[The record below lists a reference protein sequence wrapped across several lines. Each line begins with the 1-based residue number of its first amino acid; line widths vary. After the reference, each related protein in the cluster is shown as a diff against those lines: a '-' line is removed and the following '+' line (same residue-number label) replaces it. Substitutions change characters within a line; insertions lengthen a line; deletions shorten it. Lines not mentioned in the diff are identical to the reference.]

1 MKEAA
6 HDFILTPSPLSMSDY
21 DFFILGG
28 GSAGYNAAS
37 AGCDLG
43 LRVGLAEGGEE
54 LGGLC
59 ILRGCMPSKTLLES
73 ANRHLT
79 LRRAGEFGLSAG
91 AIGFSGPEM
100 IARKGRL
107 VGEFAGYRAKQLQS
121 GRFDLFRGW
130 AAFVDPHT
138 VEIRLADGGTRRVTS
153 ETFLLATGSHLK
165 VVPLPGLQETGFWTS
180 DDVLAAAYIPK
191 SVVIL
196 GGGAVA
202 VEYAHYYS
210 ALGTEVTIVQRSGQL
225 VKEMDG
231 DVAEALAG
239 AYRKRGMRL
248 WCHTRLLRAEAA
260 PNGMKRVVFEAGG
273 GTESAEAEQ
282 IVYAL
287 GRQPRTEGLALD
299 RAGLELTRER
309 LAVQSTQQTAA
320 PHIFAAGDVAG
331 GIEDVKENRS
341 EDIDLDQLR
350 DQGEQ
355 GPVVKI
361 VNLIL
366 VQALKEK
373 ASDIHIEPFEKT
385 IKLRYRVDG
394 NLVEASSPP
403 KSIQLPMASRIK
415 ILAGLDIAERR
426 LPQDGRFR
434 IRVSGKEI
442 DLRVSMLP
450 TVHGEKIVIRIL
462 DKSALSGSV
471 SMLGLDETTLG
482 IFKKAIDAP
491 HGMLLVTGP
500 TGSGKTT
507 TLYSVLHELNSPEY
521 NIVTVED
528 PVEYQLPGVNQVAVR
543 TEMGLTFAG
552 ALRSILRQDPDI
564 VMIGEIRDQE
574 TADIAVK
581 AALTGHQVLSTL
593 HTNDAAGAISRL
605 DDMGI
610 EPFLISSS
618 VILTCAQRLVRR
630 ICPNCKEE
638 FVPEPE
644 LFQKLDVP
652 EMVGETFFRGAGCD
666 RCKGRGYSGRAA
678 VMEVLPISENIRRLI
693 IKRASASVIK
703 NQGVQEGMKTL
714 RHAGIDKARE
724 GVTTLEEV
732 LRTTSEDH

>member
-1 MKEAA
+1 MAKSFGERIADVLIEDGLLLPNQLEEAMA
-6 HDFILTPSPLSMSDY
+6 LQKQQ
-21 DFFILGG
+21 G
-28 GSAGYNAAS
+28 
-37 AGCDLG
+37 
-43 LRVGLAEGGEE
+43 
-54 LGGLC
+54 
-59 ILRGCMPSKTLLES
+59 
-73 ANRHLT
+73 
-79 LRRAGEFGLSAG
+79 
-91 AIGFSGPEM
+91 
-100 IARKGRL
+100 GRL
-107 VGEFAGYRAKQLQS
+107 VKVLVDKAYVTEQDMVIS
-121 GRFDLFRGW
+121 MGRCLDVPPVNLSRIRVPDEIANLIPKDMARSYMLAPIARLGGKLFV
-130 AAFVDPHT
+130 AMADPMN
-138 VEIRLADGGTRRVTS
+138 VLAIDDIRQRTKL
-153 ETFLLATGSHLK
+153 E
-165 VVPLPGLQETGFWTS
+165 VVPMIT
-180 DDVLAAAYIPK
+180 
-191 SVVIL
+191 
-196 GGGAVA
+196 
-202 VEYAHYYS
+202 
-210 ALGTEVTIVQRSGQL
+210 TEKAIN
-225 VKEMDG
+225 
-231 DVAEALAG
+231 EALSGVSSGGVAMMDQV
-239 AYRKRGMRL
+239 MRDA
-248 WCHTRLLRAEAA
+248 AE
-260 PNGMKRVVFEAGG
+260 E
-273 GTESAEAEQ
+273 
-282 IVYAL
+282 
-287 GRQPRTEGLALD
+287 
-299 RAGLELTRER
+299 
-309 LAVQSTQQTAA
+309 
-320 PHIFAAGDVAG
+320 AG

-593 HTNDAAGAISRL
+593 HTNDAAGALSRL